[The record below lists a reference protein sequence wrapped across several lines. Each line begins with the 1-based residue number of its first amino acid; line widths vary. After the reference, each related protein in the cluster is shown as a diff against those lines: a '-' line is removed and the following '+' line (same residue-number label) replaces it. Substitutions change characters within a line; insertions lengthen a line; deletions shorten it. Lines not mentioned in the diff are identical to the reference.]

1 MKRYV
6 QNTLLLSGSLLIHA
20 AAFWLLAPAVSEI
33 GKNIPVL
40 TYPIRVRVIE
50 GSAAAANGAV
60 AQAAA
65 APRPLVEPFVEPS
78 VAPAARKSPEE
89 GRIDASETHFQDFST
104 RYFTANELDD
114 RPAMIAAPDLD
125 AIPVGPLTEGNAILR
140 IFINEAGAV
149 DRMEVEQSTLPDLM
163 LEQLL
168 AQRDQLRFTSGNKN
182 GLNVKSVILYQIKL
196 AREASVMPAGRPA
209 EPGP

>member
-6 QNTLLLSGSLLIHA
+6 QNSLLFSGALLIHA
-20 AAFWLLAPAVSEI
+20 ATFWLLAPAVSEI

-50 GSAAAANGAV
+50 GPAAAANGAV
-60 AQAAA
+60 AQASA
-65 APRPLVEPFVEPS
+65 APHPLVDPS
-78 VAPAARKSPEE
+78 VAPAAVKSPEE

-104 RYFTANELDD
+104 RYFRANELDD
-114 RPAMIAAPDLD
+114 RPALIAAPDLD
-125 AIPVGPLTEGNAILR
+125 AIPVGPLTEGSAILR
-140 IFINEAGAV
+140 IFIDEAGAV
-149 DRMEVEQSTLPDLM
+149 DKMEVEQSTLPDLM

-182 GLNVKSVILYQIKL
+182 GLNVKSVILYQINL
-196 AREASVMPAGRPA
+196 ARDASVLPAGRPA
-209 EPGP
+209 GPAP